1 MGYKFFENKDCEY
14 YPCHKAERINCLF
27 CFCPLYST
35 DCGGNCKWIYD
46 RNGKLIKD
54 CSDCIIPHT
63 NGGYEYV
70 TGRLAGKGDK
80 KMEEHMSL
88 KQIMELDKKY
98 YMNTFGERIPLC
110 FTEGNGIELTSTDGS
125 VYKDFFA
132 GIAVCSLGYNYE
144 RLTRELT
151 EQVKQLLHT
160 SSVYYVENQ
169 ARLAEML
176 VKHSCGDRVFFCS
189 TGAEANEG
197 AIKLAKKYQV
207 EKGNKN
213 KIEFVT
219 LKNSFH
225 GRTLA
230 TVAATGQPKYQAPYQ
245 PLIEKFVHID
255 RDDISALENAV
266 NENTAGIM
274 IELIQG
280 ESGVNP
286 VSREFAEKAAE
297 LCRQND
303 IALIVDE
310 VQTGIGRTGKL
321 FAYELFDIEP
331 DIVTMAKG
339 LGGGVP
345 IGAFCA
351 NEKFASAFKPGDHGT
366 TFGGNPLSTRAG
378 LVVLDELVNGGILE
392 NVRETGTY
400 LFDKLGQLA
409 DVNPKIADVRG
420 QGLMCGV
427 EFSEP
432 IAKEIGEKLRANKVL
447 VGVVGD
453 RVLRIVPPLVVTKSD
468 IDYLINALKEAI

>member
-132 GIAVCSLGYNYE
+132 GIAVCSLGYNHE

-151 EQVKQLLHT
+151 EQVKQLIHT

-266 NENTAGIM
+266 NENTSGIM

-321 FAYELFDIEP
+321 FAYELYDLEP

-453 RVLRIVPPLVVTKSD
+453 RVLRIVPPLIVTKSD

>member
-132 GIAVCSLGYNYE
+132 GIAVCSLGYNHE

-151 EQVKQLLHT
+151 EQVKQLIHT

-321 FAYELFDIEP
+321 FAYELYDVEP

-409 DVNPKIADVRG
+409 DENPKIADVRG

>member
-110 FTEGNGIELTSTDGS
+110 FTEGNGIELTATDGS

-132 GIAVCSLGYNYE
+132 GIAVCSLGYNHE

-151 EQVKQLLHT
+151 EQVKQLIHT

-286 VSREFAEKAAE
+286 VNREFAEKAAE

-321 FAYELFDIEP
+321 FAYELYDIEP

-427 EFSEP
+427 ELSEP

-453 RVLRIVPPLVVTKSD
+453 RVLRIVPPLIVTKSD